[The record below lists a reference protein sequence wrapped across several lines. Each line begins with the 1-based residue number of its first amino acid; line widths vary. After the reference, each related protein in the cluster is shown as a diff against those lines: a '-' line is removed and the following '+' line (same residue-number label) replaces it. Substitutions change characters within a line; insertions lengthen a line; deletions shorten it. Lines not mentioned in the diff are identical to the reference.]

1 MCPATDDAGSRDR
14 VLVVVVVVVVSVDRK
29 QSSWLIHTKAEGG
42 KLSDALK
49 DRR

>member
-1 MCPATDDAGSRDR
+1 MCPATDDPGSRDR
-14 VLVVVVVVVVSVDRK
+14 VLLVVVSVDQT

-42 KLSDALK
+42 KLSDPLK